1 IEENEEFEETVAYLT
16 TRLAVDA
23 NNIYYSTVSVEYP
36 STSPLNDKGP
46 SGFVTVYNIQYSL
59 GPGGQTKVKCPFFG
73 NIIVTKDQ
81 RRCQGVT
88 ICPHADDQI
97 KSAKHCNVDFDS
109 KVFKAIKNESSN
121 RTTYTNTLAFYLAII
136 KKSCPKTL
144 SNGLA
149 CAGLP
154 VLRRIKEHTLTQYRA
169 NPNQS
174 NNRTSLILQCK
185 DGYFIGCSLWIN
197 GDSWHRFIPIPESCD
212 VNLIRRLLEGESFDR
227 SLIQDRC
234 CTILPNT
241 THRKFCS
248 IQDRLKTL
256 IETASM
262 DLEHITP
269 RRLISAN
276 KDRVVDIFQEF
287 ATSDEDGALEWGN
300 YYMKPWRLASLNY
313 NYSNIAEE
321 DWRSAGENTNAA
333 ESAHADANREGT
345 QMRKRLDERRFAMCE
360 CQDQYNIPKTGRSS
374 GPIAKAT
381 KSIKKF
387 EPSKRKKNPPTNK
400 RTSNSNAATANNEEL
415 NDLDT
420 EIAKR
425 EKLRKL
431 ELIDYEFQHQKEML
445 DIEKRAKLANLRAQE
460 LANIEKEKALGIN
473 KD

>member
-1 IEENEEFEETVAYLT
+1 MATRLLHAQYFQVDLTFKRVHGKINEFEFNEFDSNHNIILTYARIFTNISTATSYQRMFKAVIETVNELCKQKVQIKHIHNDGWRVILGDLDIAQAKG
-16 TRLAVDA
+16 LALMLVDLD
-23 NNIYYSTVSVEYP
+23 P
-36 STSPLNDKGP
+36 
-46 SGFVTVYNIQYSL
+46 
-59 GPGGQTKVKCPFFG
+59 
-73 NIIVTKDQ
+73 TKDWE
-81 RRCQGVT
+81 T
-88 ICPHADDQI
+88 HLKYI
-97 KSAKHCNVDFDS
+97 F
-109 KVFKAIKNESSN
+109 
-121 RTTYTNTLAFYLAII
+121 
-136 KKSCPKTL
+136 KSCRVHYKRKSKL
-144 SNGLA
+144 SNNLKN
-149 CAGLP
+149 LMYE
-154 VLRRIKEHTLTQYRA
+154 LLT
-169 NPNQS
+169 
-174 NNRTSLILQCK
+174 
-185 DGYFIGCSLWIN
+185 
-197 GDSWHRFIPIPESCD
+197 
-212 VNLIRRLLEGESFDR
+212 
-227 SLIQDRC
+227 
-234 CTILPNT
+234 
-241 THRKFCS
+241 
-248 IQDRLKTL
+248 
-256 IETASM
+256 
-262 DLEHITP
+262 
-269 RRLISAN
+269 AN

-321 DWRSAGENTNAA
+321 DWHSAGENTNAA

-345 QMRKRLDERRFAMCE
+345 QISLLLAIRKGKRLDERRFAMCK
-360 CQDQYNIPKTGRSS
+360 CQDQYNIPKTGHSS

-445 DIEKRAKLANLRAQE
+445 DIEKRTKLANLRAQE